1 MRPPPFHTTISSMAY
16 TILLVDDE
24 SAVRE
29 GIRTCTPWERY
40 DFKVVGEAGNGIE
53 ALEMIEELHP
63 DVVITDIKMPYLDG
77 MQLIKEIR
85 RSHPPVTIIIISG
98 YDEFTYAQQ
107 AIRYDVSEYV
117 LKPVTSEDICNLLER
132 TKKSLD
138 EDIIRIQDQ
147 NRLKNLYNQALPLI
161 REKFLVSLLTPVHQ
175 IPNTSLIAKAKD
187 YGFNLEGDE
196 FIVATF
202 ETDHDKQDD
211 PLEAMALLEVTMD
224 VLQKEGSD
232 LVFQFENQ
240 IVVIFTANSHGEGQ
254 YDSLFR
260 KQTFRKVEQLHSY
273 LEKYFPFPMVIG
285 VGNLVHLPSAI
296 SQSYMQA
303 LEALNYSSF
312 YPEQHILVISDLE
325 KPDTKEDKS
334 LLQEFLS
341 NVIISVKLGTEEQVV
356 ESVNELFGERVATL
370 PIEGLQAILLDI
382 SSSLNA
388 LAESYD
394 YNLFH
399 LGGDGD
405 SRAFFTELG
414 SLNTLGKAR
423 RWLTKIA
430 IATRTAISGQRENSH
445 IQFVQE
451 AKSLIAKH
459 FTESGFCLDQV
470 CEMIGVS
477 PSYFSST
484 FKREIG
490 ISFVQ
495 YLTTMRMTRAKELLV
510 KSEGKTYEIAQAV
523 GFTEPNYF
531 SFCFKRYEGVSPSQ
545 YRQANR

>member
-1 MRPPPFHTTISSMAY
+1 MAY

-29 GIRTCTPWERY
+29 GIRNRTPWERY
-40 DFKVVGEAGNGIE
+40 NFTVVGEAENGIE

-77 MQLIKEIR
+77 MELIKEIR
-85 RSHPPVTIIIISG
+85 KSHPPVTIIIISG

-117 LKPVTSEDICNLLER
+117 LKPVTGEDICNLLER
-132 TKKSLD
+132 TAKRLD
-138 EDIIRIQDQ
+138 EDIIRMQDQ
-147 NRLKNLYNQALPLI
+147 SRLQDVYNQALPLI

-211 PLEAMALLEVTMD
+211 PLEAMAILEVALE
-224 VLQKEGSD
+224 VLQKEGND
-232 LVFQFENQ
+232 IVFQFENQ
-240 IVVIFTANSHGEGQ
+240 IVIIFTASSHGEVQ

-260 KQTFRKVEQLHSY
+260 KQTFRKVEQLQAY
-273 LEKYFPFPMVIG
+273 LEKYFPFSIVIG
-285 VGNLVHLPSAI
+285 VGNLVHVPSAI
-296 SQSYMQA
+296 AQSYRQA

-312 YPEQHILVISDLE
+312 YPEQNILIISDLE
-325 KPDTKEDKS
+325 KPDMQEDKAH
-334 LLQEFLS
+334 LQELLS

-356 ESVNELFGERVATL
+356 QSMHNLFGEKAASL
-370 PIEGLQAILLDI
+370 PFEGLQALLLEL
-382 SSSLNA
+382 SSSLNT
-388 LAESYD
+388 LAENYD
-394 YNLFH
+394 YNLFQ
-399 LGGDGD
+399 LGSDED
-405 SRAFFTELG
+405 SRSFFAELG
-414 SLNTLGKAR
+414 SLNTLGKSR
-423 RWLTKIA
+423 RWLTKVALA
-430 IATRTAISGQRENSH
+430 IRTAISGQRENSH
-445 IQFVQE
+445 IQFVQD

-459 FTESGFCLDQV
+459 FTEAGFGLDQV

-484 FKREIG
+484 FKREMG

-495 YLTTMRMTRAKELLV
+495 YLTTIRMDRAKELLV
-510 KSEGKTYEIAQAV
+510 KSEGKTYEIAQAI

-531 SFCFKRYEGVSPSQ
+531 SFCFKRHEGVSPSQ

>member
-1 MRPPPFHTTISSMAY
+1 MAY

-29 GIRTCTPWERY
+29 GIRNRTPWERY
-40 DFKVVGEAGNGIE
+40 NFRVVGEAGNGIE

-77 MQLIKEIR
+77 MELIKEIR
-85 RSHPPVTIIIISG
+85 KSHPPVTIIIISG

-132 TKKSLD
+132 TAKHLD

-147 NRLKNLYNQALPLI
+147 NRLKNVYNQALPLI
-161 REKFLVSLLTPVHQ
+161 RERFLVSLLTPVHQ
-175 IPNTSLIAKAKD
+175 SPNASLISKAKD

-202 ETDHDKQDD
+202 ETDHDEQDD
-211 PLEAMALLEVTMD
+211 PLEAMALLEVTLD

-232 LVFQFENQ
+232 IVFQFENQ
-240 IVVIFTANSHGEGQ
+240 IVIIFTANSHGEKQ

-260 KQTFRKVEQLHSY
+260 KQTFRKVEQLQAY
-273 LEKYFPFPMVIG
+273 LEKYFPFPIAIG
-285 VGNLVHLPSAI
+285 VGNISHVPSAI
-296 SQSYMQA
+296 SLSYRQA

-312 YPEQHILVISDLE
+312 YPEQKILVISDLE
-325 KPDTKEDKS
+325 KPDTQEDKS
-334 LLQEFLS
+334 HLQELLS

-356 ESVNELFGERVATL
+356 ESVNNLFGGKAASL
-370 PIEGLQAILLDI
+370 PFEGLQAFLLQL
-382 SSSLNA
+382 SSSLNV

-394 YNLFH
+394 YNLFQ
-399 LGGDGD
+399 LGSDGD
-405 SRAFFTELG
+405 SRTFFADLG
-414 SLNTLGKAR
+414 SLNTMGKAR
-423 RWLTKIA
+423 RWLTKVALA
-430 IATRTAISGQRENSH
+430 IRTAISGQRENSH

-459 FTESGFCLDQV
+459 FTESGFGLDQV

-484 FKREIG
+484 FKREMG

-495 YLTTMRMTRAKELLV
+495 YLTTMRMDRAKELLV
-510 KSEGKTYEIAQAV
+510 KSEGKTYEIAQAI

-531 SFCFKRYEGVSPSQ
+531 SFCFKRHEGISPSQ

>member
-1 MRPPPFHTTISSMAY
+1 MAY

-29 GIRTCTPWERY
+29 GIRNRTPWERY
-40 DFKVVGEAGNGIE
+40 NFKVVGEAGNGIE

-77 MQLIKEIR
+77 MELIKEIR

-117 LKPVTSEDICNLLER
+117 LKPVTVEDICNLLER
-132 TKKSLD
+132 TAKHLD
-138 EDIIRIQDQ
+138 EDIIRMQDQ
-147 NRLKNLYNQALPLI
+147 NRLKSIYNQALPLI

-175 IPNTSLIAKAKD
+175 NTNASLIAKAKD

-202 ETDHDKQDD
+202 ETDHDEQDD
-211 PLEAMALLEVTMD
+211 PLEAMALLEVTQE
-224 VLQKEGSD
+224 VFQKED
-232 LVFQFENQ
+232 QEIVFQFENQ
-240 IVVIFTANSHGEGQ
+240 IVIIFTANSHGQGQ

-260 KQTFRKVEQLHSY
+260 KQTFRKVEQLYAY
-273 LEKYFPFPMVIG
+273 LTKYFPFPIVIG
-285 VGNLVHLPSAI
+285 VGNLVHFPSAI
-296 SQSYMQA
+296 AQSYRQA

-312 YPEQHILVISDLE
+312 YPEQPILVISDLE
-325 KPDTKEDKS
+325 KPDTQEDKS
-334 LLQEFLS
+334 ILQELLS
-341 NVIISVKLGTEEQVV
+341 DVIISVKLGTEEQVT
-356 ESVNELFGERVATL
+356 ESVNNLFGERAASL
-370 PIEGLQAILLDI
+370 SFEGLQAFLLEL
-382 SSSLNA
+382 SSSLNT

-394 YNLFH
+394 CTLFQ
-399 LGGDGD
+399 LSSDGD
-405 SRAFFTELG
+405 SRAFFSELG

-423 RWLTKIA
+423 RWLTKLALSI
-430 IATRTAISGQRENSH
+430 RTAISGQRQNSH

-459 FTESGFCLDQV
+459 FTESGFGLDQV
-470 CEMIGVS
+470 CELIGVS

-484 FKREIG
+484 FKREMG
-490 ISFVQ
+490 TSFVQ
-495 YLTTMRMTRAKELLV
+495 YLTAIRMNRAKELLI

-531 SFCFKRYEGVSPSQ
+531 SFCFKRHEGISPSQ

>member
-1 MRPPPFHTTISSMAY
+1 MAY

-29 GIRTCTPWERY
+29 GIRNRTPWERY
-40 DFKVVGEAGNGIE
+40 NFKVVGEAGNGIE
-53 ALEMIEELHP
+53 ALEMIEDLHP

-77 MQLIKEIR
+77 MELIKEIR
-85 RSHPPVTIIIISG
+85 RSLPPVTIIIISG

-117 LKPVTSEDICNLLER
+117 LKPVTVEDICNLLER
-132 TKKSLD
+132 TAKHLD
-138 EDIIRIQDQ
+138 EDIIRMQDQ
-147 NRLKNLYNQALPLI
+147 SRLRSVYNQALPLI

-175 IPNTSLIAKAKD
+175 ISNASLIAKAKD

-202 ETDHDKQDD
+202 ETDHDEQDD
-211 PLEAMALLEVTMD
+211 PLEAMALLEVTLE
-224 VLQKEGSD
+224 VFQKEGRD
-232 LVFQFENQ
+232 IVFQFENQ
-240 IVVIFTANSHGEGQ
+240 IVIIFTANSHGEGQ

-260 KQTFRKVEQLHSY
+260 KQTFRKIEQLQAY
-273 LEKYFPFPMVIG
+273 LEKYFSFPIVIG
-285 VGNLVHLPSAI
+285 VGNLVHVPSAI
-296 SQSYMQA
+296 SQSYRQA

-312 YPEQHILVISDLE
+312 YPEQLLLVISDLE
-325 KPDTKEDKS
+325 KPDTQEDKIH
-334 LLQEFLS
+334 LQELLS
-341 NVIISVKLGTEEQVV
+341 NVIIAVKLGSEEQVV
-356 ESVNELFGERVATL
+356 ESVNNLFGERAAAL
-370 PIEGLQAILLDI
+370 PFEGLQAFLLEL
-382 SSSLNA
+382 SASLNT

-394 YNLFH
+394 YNLFQ
-399 LGGDGD
+399 LSEEGD
-405 SRAFFTELG
+405 SRSFFSELG

-423 RWLTKIA
+423 RWLTKLALSIH
-430 IATRTAISGQRENSH
+430 TTISGQRENSH

-451 AKSLIAKH
+451 AKALIAKH
-459 FTESGFCLDQV
+459 FTEPGFGLDQV

-484 FKREIG
+484 FKREVG
-490 ISFVQ
+490 VSFVQ
-495 YLTTMRMTRAKELLV
+495 YLTAMRMTRAKELLV

-523 GFTEPNYF
+523 GFSESNYF

>member
-1 MRPPPFHTTISSMAY
+1 MPY

-29 GIRTCTPWERY
+29 GIRNRTPWERY
-40 DFKVVGEAGNGIE
+40 NFKVVGEAGNGIE

-77 MQLIKEIR
+77 MELIKEIR
-85 RSHPPVTIIIISG
+85 KSHPPVTIIIISG

-132 TKKSLD
+132 TAKHLD

-147 NRLKNLYNQALPLI
+147 NRLKNVYNQALPLI

-175 IPNTSLIAKAKD
+175 ISNTSLSSKAKD

-202 ETDHDKQDD
+202 ETDHDEQDD
-211 PLEAMALLEVTMD
+211 PLEAMALLEVTLD
-224 VLQKEGSD
+224 VLQKEGHD
-232 LVFQFENQ
+232 IVFQFENQ
-240 IVVIFTANSHGEGQ
+240 IVIIFTANSHGEGQ

-260 KQTFRKVEQLHSY
+260 KQTFRKVEQLQAY
-273 LEKYFPFPMVIG
+273 LEKYFPFPIVIG
-285 VGNLVHLPSAI
+285 VGNLFHVPSAI
-296 SQSYMQA
+296 AQSYRQA

-312 YPEQHILVISDLE
+312 YPEQKILVISDLE
-325 KPDTKEDKS
+325 KPDTQEDKS
-334 LLQEFLS
+334 QLQDLMS
-341 NVIISVKLGTEEQVV
+341 DVIISVKLGTEEQVV
-356 ESVNELFGERVATL
+356 KSVNNLFGEKAASL
-370 PIEGLQAILLDI
+370 PFEGLQALLLEL
-382 SSSLNA
+382 SSSLNS

-394 YNLFH
+394 YNLFQI
-399 LGGDGD
+399 GEDGD
-405 SRAFFTELG
+405 SRSFFSELG
-414 SLNTLGKAR
+414 SLTTLGKAR
-423 RWLTKIA
+423 RWLTKLALTI
-430 IATRTAISGQRENSH
+430 RTAISGQRENSH

-459 FTESGFCLDQV
+459 FTEAGFGLDQV

-484 FKREIG
+484 FKREMG

-495 YLTTMRMTRAKELLV
+495 YLTTIRMDRAKELLI

-531 SFCFKRYEGVSPSQ
+531 SFCFKRHEGVSPSQ

>member
-1 MRPPPFHTTISSMAY
+1 MAY

-40 DFKVVGEAGNGIE
+40 NFRVVGEAGNGIE

-85 RSHPPVTIIIISG
+85 KSHPPVTIIIISG

-132 TKKSLD
+132 TTKRLD

-147 NRLKNLYNQALPLI
+147 NRLKDVYTQALPLI

-175 IPNTSLIAKAKD
+175 TSNTSLIAKAKD

-202 ETDHDKQDD
+202 ETDHDNQDN
-211 PLEAMALLEVTMD
+211 PLEAMALLEVTQD
-224 VLQKEGSD
+224 VFQKGDSD
-232 LVFQFENQ
+232 IIFQFENQ
-240 IVVIFTANSHGEGQ
+240 IVIIFTANSHGEIQ
-254 YDSLFR
+254 YDQLFR
-260 KQTFRKVEQLHSY
+260 KQTFRKIEQLQSY
-273 LEKYFPFPMVIG
+273 LEKYFPFSIVIG
-285 VGNLVHLPSAI
+285 VGNLAHVPSAI
-296 SQSYMQA
+296 SQSYRQA

-312 YPEQHILVISDLE
+312 YPEQNILVISDLE
-325 KPDTKEDKS
+325 KPDTKENKRH
-334 LLQEFLS
+334 LQELLS
-341 NVIISVKLGTEEQVV
+341 DVIIAVKLGTEEQVV
-356 ESVNELFGERVATL
+356 ESINNLFGEKVASL
-370 PIEGLQAILLDI
+370 PFEGLQAILLEL

-388 LAESYD
+388 LAESYG
-394 YNLFH
+394 YNLFQ
-399 LGGDGD
+399 LSGDGD
-405 SRAFFTELG
+405 SRLFFAELG
-414 SLNTLGKAR
+414 GLNTLGKAR
-423 RWLTKIA
+423 RWLTKVAFA
-430 IATRTAISGQRENSH
+430 IRVAISGQRENSH

-459 FTESGFCLDQV
+459 FTESGFGLDQV

-484 FKREIG
+484 FMKEMG

-495 YLTTMRMTRAKELLV
+495 YLTTIRMDRAKDLLV
-510 KSEGKTYEIAQAV
+510 KSEGKTYEIAQAI
-523 GFTEPNYF
+523 GYTEPNYF
-531 SFCFKRYEGVSPSQ
+531 SFCFKRHEGISPSQ
-545 YRQANR
+545 YRQENR

>member
-1 MRPPPFHTTISSMAY
+1 MAY

-29 GIRTCTPWERY
+29 GIRNRTPWERY
-40 DFKVVGEAGNGIE
+40 NFRVVGEAGNGIE

-77 MQLIKEIR
+77 MTLIKEIR
-85 RSHPPVTIIIISG
+85 KSHPPVTIIIISG

-132 TKKSLD
+132 TAKRLD

-147 NRLKNLYNQALPLI
+147 NRLKNVYNQALPLI

-175 IPNTSLIAKAKD
+175 ITNASLIAKAKD

-202 ETDHDKQDD
+202 ETDHDEQDD
-211 PLEAMALLEVTMD
+211 PLEAMALLEITLD
-224 VLQKEGSD
+224 VLQKEEGD
-232 LVFQFENQ
+232 IVFQFENQ
-240 IVVIFTANSHGEGQ
+240 IVIIFTANSHGEKQ

-260 KQTFRKVEQLHSY
+260 KQTFRKVEQLHAY
-273 LEKYFPFPMVIG
+273 LEKYFPFSIVIG
-285 VGNLVHLPSAI
+285 VGNLSHVPSSI
-296 SQSYMQA
+296 SQSYRQA

-312 YPEQHILVISDLE
+312 YPEQKILVISDLE
-325 KPDTKEDKS
+325 KPDTKDDKS
-334 LLQEFLS
+334 HLQELLS
-341 NVIISVKLGTEEQVV
+341 DVIISVKLGTEQQVV
-356 ESVNELFGERVATL
+356 DSVNNLFGEKAASL
-370 PIEGLQAILLDI
+370 PFEGLQAFLLEM
-382 SSSLNA
+382 SSSLHV

-394 YNLFH
+394 YNLFL

-405 SRAFFTELG
+405 SRTFFAELG
-414 SLNTLGKAR
+414 GLNTLGKAR
-423 RWLTKIA
+423 RWLTKVALA
-430 IATRTAISGQRENSH
+430 IRSAISGQRENSH

-459 FTESGFCLDQV
+459 FTEAGFGLDQV

-484 FKREIG
+484 FKREMG

-495 YLTTMRMTRAKELLV
+495 YLTTIRMDRAKELLV
-510 KSEGKTYEIAQAV
+510 RSEGKTYEIAQAI

-531 SFCFKRYEGVSPSQ
+531 SFCFKRHEGVSPSQ

>member
-1 MRPPPFHTTISSMAY
+1 MAY

-29 GIRTCTPWERY
+29 GIRNRTPWERY
-40 DFKVVGEAGNGIE
+40 NFKVVGEAGNGIE
-53 ALEMIEELHP
+53 ALEMIEDLHP

-77 MQLIKEIR
+77 MELIKEIR

-117 LKPVTSEDICNLLER
+117 LKPVTVEDICNLLER
-132 TKKSLD
+132 TAKHLD
-138 EDIIRIQDQ
+138 EDIIRMQDQ
-147 NRLKNLYNQALPLI
+147 NRLRRVYNQALPLI

-175 IPNTSLIAKAKD
+175 ISNASLIAKAKD

-202 ETDHDKQDD
+202 ETDHDEQDD
-211 PLEAMALLEVTMD
+211 PLEAMALLEVTLE
-224 VLQKEGSD
+224 VFQKKGKD
-232 LVFQFENQ
+232 IVFQFENQ
-240 IVVIFTANSHGEGQ
+240 IVIIFTASSHGEGQ

-260 KQTFRKVEQLHSY
+260 KQTFRKIEQLQAY
-273 LEKYFPFPMVIG
+273 LEKYFSFPIVIG
-285 VGNLVHLPSAI
+285 VGNLVHVPSSI
-296 SQSYMQA
+296 SQSYRQA

-312 YPEQHILVISDLE
+312 YPEQLLLVISDLE
-325 KPDTKEDKS
+325 KPDTQEDKIH
-334 LLQEFLS
+334 LQELLS
-341 NVIISVKLGTEEQVV
+341 NVIIAVKLGSEEQVV
-356 ESVNELFGERVATL
+356 KSVNNLFGERAAAL
-370 PIEGLQAILLDI
+370 PFEGLQAFLLEL
-382 SSSLNA
+382 SSSLNT
-388 LAESYD
+388 LAESYG
-394 YNLFH
+394 YNLFE
-399 LGGDGD
+399 LDSDGD
-405 SRAFFTELG
+405 SRTFFAELG
-414 SLNTLGKAR
+414 SLNTVGKAR
-423 RWLTKIA
+423 RWFTKLAFSIH
-430 IATRTAISGQRENSH
+430 TTISGQRVNSH
-445 IQFVQE
+445 IQFVEE

-459 FTESGFCLDQV
+459 FTEAGFGLDQV

-484 FKREIG
+484 FKREMG
-490 ISFVQ
+490 VSFVQ
-495 YLTTMRMTRAKELLV
+495 YLTAMRMTRAKELLV

-523 GFTEPNYF
+523 GFSEPNYF

>member
-1 MRPPPFHTTISSMAY
+1 MAY

-29 GIRTCTPWERY
+29 GIRNRTPWERY
-40 DFKVVGEAGNGIE
+40 NFRVVGEAGNGIE

-77 MQLIKEIR
+77 MELIKEIR

-132 TKKSLD
+132 TAKRLD

-147 NRLKNLYNQALPLI
+147 NRLKNVYNQALPLI

-202 ETDHDKQDD
+202 ETDHDNQDD
-211 PLEAMALLEVTMD
+211 PLEAMALLEVTLD

-232 LVFQFENQ
+232 IVFQFENQ
-240 IVVIFTANSHGEGQ
+240 IVIIFTANSHGEGQ

-260 KQTFRKVEQLHSY
+260 KQTFRKIEQLQAY
-273 LEKYFPFPMVIG
+273 LEKYFPFSIVIG
-285 VGNLVHLPSAI
+285 VGNLVHVPSLIA
-296 SQSYMQA
+296 QSYRQA

-325 KPDTKEDKS
+325 KPDTKEDTTHLQG
-334 LLQEFLS
+334 LLS
-341 NVIISVKLGTEEQVV
+341 DVIIAVKMGTEEQVV
-356 ESVNELFGERVATL
+356 ESVNNLFGERAASL
-370 PIEGLQAILLDI
+370 PFEGLQTFLLEL
-382 SSSLNA
+382 SSSLNT

-394 YNLFH
+394 YNLFQM
-399 LGGDGD
+399 GGDGD
-405 SRAFFTELG
+405 PRSFFAELG

-423 RWLTKIA
+423 RWLTKVALA
-430 IATRTAISGQRENSH
+430 IRIAISGQRANSH

-459 FTESGFCLDQV
+459 FTESGFGLDQV

-484 FKREIG
+484 FKREMG

-495 YLTTMRMTRAKELLV
+495 YLTTIRMERAKELLV
-510 KSEGKTYEIAQAV
+510 KSEAKTYEIAQAI

-531 SFCFKRYEGVSPSQ
+531 SFCFKRHEGVSPSQ

>member
-1 MRPPPFHTTISSMAY
+1 MAY

-29 GIRTCTPWERY
+29 GIRNRTPWERY
-40 DFKVVGEAGNGIE
+40 NFKVVGEAGNGIE

-63 DVVITDIKMPYLDG
+63 DVVITDIRMPYLDG
-77 MQLIKEIR
+77 MELIQEIR
-85 RSHPPVTIIIISG
+85 KSHPPVTIIIISG

-132 TKKSLD
+132 TEKRLD

-147 NRLKNLYNQALPLI
+147 NRLKNAYKQALPLI

-175 IPNTSLIAKAKD
+175 SSNASLISKAKD

-202 ETDHDKQDD
+202 ETDHDEQDN
-211 PLEAMALLEVTMD
+211 PLEAMALLEVTLD
-224 VLQKEGSD
+224 VLQREGKD
-232 LVFQFENQ
+232 IVFQFENQ
-240 IVVIFTANSHGEGQ
+240 IVIIFTSNSHGEEQ

-260 KQTFRKVEQLHSY
+260 KQTFRKVEQLLAY
-273 LEKYFPFPMVIG
+273 LEKYFPFTIIIG

-296 SQSYMQA
+296 AQSYRQA

-312 YPEQHILVISDLE
+312 YPEQHIMVISDLE
-325 KPDTKEDKS
+325 KPDTQKDKS
-334 LLQEFLS
+334 HLRELLS
-341 NVIISVKLGTEEQVV
+341 DVILAVKLGTEEQVV
-356 ESVNELFGERVATL
+356 ESVNNLFGEEAASL
-370 PIEGLQAILLDI
+370 PFEGLQAFLLEL

-388 LAESYD
+388 LLESY
-394 YNLFH
+394 NHTLFQ
-399 LGGDGD
+399 LGGESD
-405 SRAFFTELG
+405 SRSFFSDLG

-423 RWLTKIA
+423 RWLTKVAMA
-430 IATRTAISGQRENSH
+430 IHTIISGQRENSH

-451 AKSLIAKH
+451 AKGLIAKH
-459 FTESGFCLDQV
+459 FTEAGFGLEQV

-484 FKREIG
+484 FKREMG

-495 YLTTMRMTRAKELLV
+495 YLTTLRMNRAKELLV
-510 KSEGKTYEIAQAV
+510 KSEGKTYEIAQAI

-531 SFCFKRYEGVSPSQ
+531 SFCFKRHEGVSPSQ
-545 YRQANR
+545 YRHANR